1 MFLYGCSTTIAET
14 NTSINDKPR
23 NIQKED
29 FEAIMAQSQKTGIQA
44 DAASRKAD
52 KAVEKKVDVT
62 INKIETLKEEIKD
75 LVKENETLQKTINV
89 SGEPFV
95 IITEKQA
102 NDINNIFK
110 NIKNDRVK
118 FDSLVVSFDKAKKL
132 NKELDAKQANYYSLL
147 VESNNRTSVIEEK
160 NKNLLLINTS
170 LGKAKLSI
178 DLSTISLMF
187 ALVSILAISLKP

>member
-1 MFLYGCSTTIAET
+1 MRLIIIFSMFLYGCSTTIAET

-29 FEAIMAQSQKTGIQA
+29 FEAIMAQSQKTSIQA

-95 IITEKQA
+95 I
-102 NDINNIFK
+102 F
-110 NIKNDRVK
+110 
-118 FDSLVVSFDKAKKL
+118 
-132 NKELDAKQANYYSLL
+132 
-147 VESNNRTSVIEEK
+147 
-160 NKNLLLINTS
+160 
-170 LGKAKLSI
+170 SI
-178 DLSTISLMF
+178 SDSTISN
-187 ALVSILAISLKP
+187 KENNR